1 MLLIIFVYDYKI
13 SLFNKVV
20 NLKFKY
26 GEIEL
31 FGGYW
36 YIILLVVSCWK

>member
-1 MLLIIFVYDYKI
+1 MPLTISVYDYKI

-20 NLKFKY
+20 NLKLKH

-31 FGGYW
+31 SGGH
-36 YIILLVVSCWK
+36 